1 MAIVK
6 KKGYRVV
13 QTNPAR
19 AITSVIV
26 PLREKNRDPQIALQ
40 EFANRTI
47 TLYLFAGI
55 YCTISELQKTMHH
68 IVKIWRR
75 ILNNDIRYQQK
86 MDNLPSFLG
95 VRDTCVRFSSP
106 DLLGVN
112 DTDPDSKELDE
123 KVYPYLRITID
134 NLQVATFILMK
145 WCYHIGL
152 RPHQVSWICKKKRQT
167 DANFIDFFKC
177 TPLFVE
183 HLMNFNNDIRVVQ
196 FGEAGYITREFVDRN
211 HELYNI
217 PTIRVSQKFGTSLS
231 VYSTRKLQR
240 LRDEQLAGTLERIRR
255 GDRSKAIHRMEWNRL
270 DAKRRYACVT
280 DSNVAPWYYR
290 EKWMQ
295 SYDRQRDKVVLRC
308 TKYDAQKTD
317 EELAKVN
324 APQLVE
330 KLPDAGDILN
340 TIQTLKKIAQNAN
353 EKRKRAEQEY
363 TELVERLEAGGL
375 RTNESI
381 TLDFETHRKAR
392 NYITQEFSIA
402 HIERDKE
409 ESNINFD
416 ALDSAIKLLR
426 TYYDVEVDK
435 SHNTIKLK

>member
-1 MAIVK
+1 MAIIK
-6 KKGYRVV
+6 KKGYRVA
-13 QTNPAR
+13 QANPAR

-26 PLREKNRDPQIALQ
+26 PFREKNRDPQKAIQ

-106 DLLGVN
+106 DILGAN
-112 DTDPDSKELDE
+112 DTDPDTLELDE
-123 KVYPYLRITID
+123 KVYPYLRVTID

-152 RPHQVSWICKKKRQT
+152 RPHNVSWVSKNKRGKDT
-167 DANFIDFFKC
+167 DFIDFYKC
-177 TPLFVE
+177 TPLFIE
-183 HLMNFNNDIRVVQ
+183 HLLQSNEDIRVVN

-211 HELYNI
+211 RELYNI

-240 LRDEQLAGTLERIRR
+240 LRDEQMAGTLERIRR
-255 GDRSKAIHRMEWNRL
+255 GDRSKAVHRMEWNRL
-270 DAKRRYACVT
+270 DARRRYACVNES
-280 DSNVAPWYYR
+280 DVAPWYYS
-290 EKWMQ
+290 EQFHQ
-295 SYDRQRDKVVLRC
+295 SYYRQRDKAVKRC
-308 TKYDAQKTD
+308 AKYDAKRTD
-317 EELAKVN
+317 EELAKVH
-324 APQLVE
+324 APHLVE
-330 KLPDAGDILN
+330 KLPDAGDILD
-340 TIQTLKKIAQNAN
+340 TIETLKEIAQNAN
-353 EKRKRAEQEY
+353 EERKRAEQEY

-375 RTNESI
+375 RTSESVAI
-381 TLDFETHRKAR
+381 DFETHRKAR
-392 NYITQEFSIA
+392 NFITQEFSVA
-402 HIERDKE
+402 HIERDKG
-409 ESNINFD
+409 ESVIDFE

-426 TYYDVEVDK
+426 TYYDIEVDK

>member
-1 MAIVK
+1 MAIIK

-13 QTNPAR
+13 QTNHAR
-19 AITSVIV
+19 AITSIIV
-26 PLREKNRDPQIALQ
+26 PLREKNRDPQKAIQ

-47 TLYLFAGI
+47 TLYLFAGV
-55 YCTISELQKTMHH
+55 YCTISELQKTMHQ

-112 DTDPDSKELDE
+112 DIDPNSKELDE
-123 KVYPYLRITID
+123 KVYPYLRVTID
-134 NLQVATFILMK
+134 NLQVATFILLK

-152 RPHQVSWICKKKRQT
+152 RPHNVSWIRKNKRQT
-167 DANFIDFFKC
+167 ETEFVDLYKC
-177 TPLFVE
+177 TPLFIE
-183 HLMNFNNDIRVVQ
+183 HLLKSNEDIRIVN
-196 FGEAGYITREFVDRN
+196 FGEAGYITREYVDRN
-211 HELYNI
+211 HELYNV

-255 GDRSKAIHRMEWNRL
+255 GDRSKAVHRMEWNRIE
-270 DAKRRYACVT
+270 AKRRYACVSE
-280 DSNVAPWYYR
+280 SNVAPWYYS
-290 EKWMQ
+290 EQYFQ
-295 SYDRQRDKVVLRC
+295 SYYRQRDVAVKRC
-308 TKYDAQKTD
+308 AKYDAQKTD
-317 EELAKVN
+317 EALAKVH

-330 KLPDAGDILN
+330 KLPDARDILD
-340 TIQTLKKIAQNAN
+340 TIKTLKEIAQHAN
-353 EKRKRAEQEY
+353 EERKRAEENY
-363 TELVERLEAGGL
+363 TELVERFEAGGL
-375 RTNESI
+375 RTKQSI
-381 TLDFETHRKAR
+381 TIDRETHRRAR
-392 NYITQEFSIA
+392 NYITQEFAMA

-409 ESNINFD
+409 ETKINFD
-416 ALDSAIKLLR
+416 ELDSAIKLLR

-435 SHNTIKLK
+435 SHNIIKLK

>member
-1 MAIVK
+1 M
-6 KKGYRVV
+6 
-13 QTNPAR
+13 QTNHAR
-19 AITSVIV
+19 AITSIIV
-26 PLREKNRDPQIALQ
+26 PLREKNRDPQLSIQ

-47 TLYLFAGI
+47 TLYLFAGV

-106 DLLGVN
+106 DILGAN
-112 DTDPDSKELDE
+112 DTDPNTFELDE

-152 RPHQVSWICKKKRQT
+152 RPHNVSWVSKNKRCKEA
-167 DANFIDFFKC
+167 DFIDFYKC
-177 TPLFVE
+177 TPLFIE
-183 HLMNFNNDIRVVQ
+183 HLLNTNEAIRVVN
-196 FGEAGYITREFVDRN
+196 FGEAGYISREFVDRN

-240 LRDEQLAGTLERIRR
+240 LRDEQIAGTLERIRR
-255 GDRSKAIHRMEWNRL
+255 GDRSKAVHRMEWNRL
-270 DAKRRYACVT
+270 DAKRRYACVSE
-280 DSNVAPWYYR
+280 SNVSPWYYS
-290 EKWMQ
+290 EKFFQ
-295 SYDRQRDKVVLRC
+295 SYPRQRDVAVKSC
-308 TKYDAQKTD
+308 AKYDAKKTD
-317 EELAKVN
+317 EELAKIH
-324 APQLVE
+324 APQLLE
-330 KLPDAGDILN
+330 KLPDAGDILEK
-340 TIQTLKKIAQNAN
+340 IDMLKAMAQNAN
-353 EKRKRAEQEY
+353 EERKRAEQDY
-363 TELVERLEAGGL
+363 TELVERLESGGM
-375 RTNESI
+375 RTTESVAI
-381 TLDFETHRKAR
+381 DFETHRKAR

-402 HIERDKE
+402 HIERDKG
-409 ESNINFD
+409 ESVIDFE

-426 TYYDVEVDK
+426 TYYDIEVDK
-435 SHNTIKLK
+435 SHNIIKLK